1 MAASYHVLLVEDHA
15 DLAEAVGDYLEAAG
29 HTVDFAADGN
39 QAVSLTEQSRYDII
53 VLDVMLPGMN
63 GFEVC
68 AHLRSTQKLTT
79 PVIMLTAKDQLT
91 DKLEGFESGADD
103 YLVKPFDMPELEA
116 RLHALV
122 RRERG
127 LSSTYEVEDLK
138 LDLETLRVHRG
149 EQELV
154 LSGIGFEILK
164 VLMREHPKVVTRA
177 ELERELWGEEPPDS
191 DALRSHMYN
200 LRQLVDRPFANPLIE
215 TLPGRG
221 YRLRSEAQS

>member
-1 MAASYHVLLVEDHA
+1 M
-15 DLAEAVGDYLEAAG
+15 
-29 HTVDFAADGN
+29 
-39 QAVSLTEQSRYDII
+39 
-53 VLDVMLPGMN
+53 PG
-63 GFEVC
+63 
-68 AHLRSTQKLTT
+68 S
-79 PVIMLTAKDQLT
+79 MLTAKDQLT

-127 LSSTYEVEDLK
+127 LSSTYEVDDLK